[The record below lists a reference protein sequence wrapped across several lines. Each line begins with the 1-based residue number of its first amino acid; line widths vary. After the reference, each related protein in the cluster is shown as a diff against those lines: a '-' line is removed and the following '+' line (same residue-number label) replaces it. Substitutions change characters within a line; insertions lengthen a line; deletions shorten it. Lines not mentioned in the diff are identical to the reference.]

1 MENIK
6 VREYL
11 EKGFEKFDARTYT
24 RALWRV
30 EDGLSVEEE
39 IQPEMEYASKAYEM
53 DEDVKKVKS
62 ELRWACEKY
71 DREIYRTD
79 NRGNEYHITFEGQT
93 VVQV

>member
-1 MENIK
+1 MENTK

-11 EKGFEKFDARTYT
+11 EKGFKKFDARSYT

-39 IQPEMEYASKAYEM
+39 IQPEMEYAAKAYEM
-53 DEDVKKVKS
+53 DNDVKKVKS

-79 NRGNEYHITFEGQT
+79 NRGNEYHISFQGQSYIL
-93 VVQV
+93 V